1 MVNVGRGEGERRGCE
16 CTADDGCGGTSEP
29 GSRLMLL
36 KFFSF
41 RKSQSFTTESLADVA
56 R

>member
-1 MVNVGRGEGERRGCE
+1 MMAVVV
-16 CTADDGCGGTSEP
+16 TSEP